1 MFSRVLSLAVLCCL
15 SAPCLAEVLVQD
27 GDYYEQL
34 KVVDGSLLMTGGEI
48 GGLRFQGSNARIE
61 GGQIGGMWVSGESLD
76 ISGGTINAMERNDDF
91 FVRTDIRFH
100 GYYFRVLD
108 YGRSEANFY
117 EIQGWLLDGS
127 FINTTI
133 NNNTEALTRI
143 LPLSFII
150 EPSDG
155 LPGDTNGD
163 WQVDLVDLNSVRN
176 NFGGSGDG
184 DTNGDSLVDLTD
196 LNNVRNHFGGGSFTL
211 PPELAITSS
220 TAVPEPSS
228 FVMALAVFGLVGI
241 ALRCRSS
248 RHLTCRSSRQCP

>member
-1 MFSRVLSLAVLCCL
+1 MFSRLLSLAVLCCL

-48 GGLRFQGSNARIE
+48 GHLRFQGSDARIE
-61 GGQIGGMWVSGESLD
+61 GGHIHGIKISGMTLD

-127 FINTTI
+127 FINTSL

-143 LPLSFII
+143 LPLSFVI

-196 LNNVRNHFGGGSFTL
+196 LNNVRNNFGGGAFTL

-220 TAVPEPSS
+220 TSVPEPSS
-228 FVMALAVFGLVGI
+228 IITALVVFGLAGI
-241 ALRCRSS
+241 PLRRRCWPN
-248 RHLTCRSSRQCP
+248 HRQK